1 MWDTWKS
8 RFGFAVDV
16 LKESGHEYGVDR
28 ASRMAAAI
36 SYRVV
41 FAAAP
46 LLIISVAILGVVVDN
61 AQEEIFRRISQLV
74 GADLAEFLIDFLTSA
89 REIGD
94 AAGVVGAVLLFWTAT
109 SLFMEMQHDL
119 NDIFDVPYERTA
131 GVFAFI
137 KIRGIGFLWAFGLG
151 LAMIA
156 VLLVNVIWRWLGGL
170 FPTNL
175 EPVHRILGY
184 VTPVISILVLPV
196 IFALIFRTMTVAKIR
211 RRAVMWG
218 GVFTSIVFLATAY
231 GVGIYFSWDR
241 GTTALTVAS
250 AFFVVL
256 LSAYVLANV
265 FLFGA
270 VVTRVVNDY
279 LEEGEV
285 LSPAHRLERMSSSS
299 RVVVSEPP
307 PTGAKTA
314 VLAFL
319 AGLFVAFRRNR
330 P

>member
-8 RFGFAVDV
+8 RLRFGLEV

-46 LLIISVAILGVVVDN
+46 LLIISVAILGIVVDN
-61 AQEEIFRRISQLV
+61 AEQEIFSRVSQIV
-74 GADLAEFLIDFLTSA
+74 GADLADFLIDFLTSA

-94 AAGVVGAVLLFWTAT
+94 AAGVIGAVLLFWTAS

-119 NDIFDVPYERTA
+119 NDIFDVPYEKTA

-156 VLLVNVIWRWLGGL
+156 VLLVNVVWRWLGGL
-170 FPTNL
+170 FPEDL
-175 EPVHRILGY
+175 ESLHRIIGY
-184 VTPVISILVLPV
+184 VTPVISILILPAL
-196 IFALIFRTMTVAKIR
+196 FALIFKTMTVAKIR
-211 RRAVMWG
+211 RRAVIWG
-218 GVFTSIVFLATAY
+218 GLFTSISFLITAY

-241 GTTALTVAS
+241 STTALTVAS

-270 VVTRVVNDY
+270 VVTRVVHDF

-285 LSPAHRLERMSSSS
+285 LSPAHRLERASDVS
-299 RVVVSEPP
+299 RVVVSDPP
-307 PTGAKTA
+307 PTGAKMA
-314 VLAFL
+314 VLAFI

-330 P
+330 S